1 MRFCMYTGAVPKTIQ
16 IRDLDD
22 DVYAA
27 LVRRAAEAG
36 LTVPELLRREAARL
50 AARPTIDEWLARTK
64 RRPSDIDRAAIVD
77 ALDETRGPWPD
88 AGR

>member
-1 MRFCMYTGAVPKTIQ
+1 MPRTIQ

-27 LVRRAAEAG
+27 LVRRAAEAAI
-36 LTVPELLRREAARL
+36 TVPELLRREAARL
-50 AARPTIDEWLARTK
+50 ASRPTAEEWLARTS
-64 RRPSDIDRAAIVD
+64 RRSVELTAGEVSA
-77 ALDETRGPWPD
+77 ALDEQRGPWPD